1 MIINLWIPGKTP
13 IISILSFSLNRTKI
27 KHRLKTLHAGIQTI
41 ASSSISSHLIAQRA
55 LSPQLHTSNVLPF
68 LLFDFAGNI
77 LDENGKEACL
87 NVEIGR
93 IHPDSAIHPFIFP
106 EIQPPRSLFFF
117 FEED

>member
-41 ASSSISSHLIAQRA
+41 ASSSISSHLIAQRV
-55 LSPQLHTSNVLPF
+55 LSPQLHTSNELPF

-87 NVEIGR
+87 NVETGR

>member
-1 MIINLWIPGKTP
+1 MNSRKNTNNINFILLPQPNEDKTQIKNPPRRHSNNRIILNFFASHRPTSPIP
-13 IISILSFSLNRTKI
+13 SIT
-27 KHRLKTLHAGIQTI
+27 H
-41 ASSSISSHLIAQRA
+41 
-55 LSPQLHTSNVLPF
+55 VLPF

-87 NVEIGR
+87 NVETGR